1 MTRTSAVS
9 LVREGQARVPV
20 PLART
25 RRLGSSTKTIVGQS
39 KAKLIRVRVRA
50 DSPLELAGLEA
61 IVRAGTLLELADA
74 AAPADVLLERISG
87 FADMER
93 DSANASSASE
103 AEVMPRVVLAGE
115 AELASLAAAALGG
128 ESAIRG
134 VLPAWAGEEEIR
146 AAIAAAAAGL
156 LVIHPEA
163 SGFAAEALETR
174 GARASLSENGRVPVE
189 DGLRGQALSPRES
202 EILNLLAAGL
212 ANKEVAFR
220 LGISEHTV
228 KFHVTSIFTKLNVTT
243 RAAAVAVGIR
253 SGIVAL

>member
-1 MTRTSAVS
+1 MRPNT
-9 LVREGQARVPV
+9 LLPV
-20 PLART
+20 PPART
-25 RRLGSSTKTIVGQS
+25 RRLGSSTKTIVGQA
-39 KAKLIRVRVRA
+39 KAKLIRVRARA

-61 IVRAGTLLELADA
+61 IVRAGALLELADA
-74 AAPADVLLERISG
+74 AGPADVLLERI
-87 FADMER
+87 ADVADDER
-93 DSANASSASE
+93 GVSDVPSAGE
-103 AEVMPRVVLAGE
+103 AEVTARVVLAGE

-128 ESAIRG
+128 ESTIRG

-163 SGFAAEALETR
+163 SGFAAEAMDSR
-174 GARASLSENGRVPVE
+174 GARASLNENGRMPVD

-212 ANKEVAFR
+212 ANKEIAFR

-228 KFHVTSIFTKLNVTT
+228 KFHITSIFTKLNVTT

-253 SGIVAL
+253 GGIIAL